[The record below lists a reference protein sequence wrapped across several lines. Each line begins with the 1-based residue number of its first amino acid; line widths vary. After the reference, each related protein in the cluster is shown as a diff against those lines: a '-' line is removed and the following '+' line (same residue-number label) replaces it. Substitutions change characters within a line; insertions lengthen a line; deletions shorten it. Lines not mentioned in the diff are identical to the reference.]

1 MRIYHAPVSFSVEY
15 EPEGGLHII
24 HLTEGRIVGGVDFR
38 DSAGVSCGVVLV
50 DADGVAIDIEIFSLP
65 HFDLDACAAEYGFS
79 DRAGAI
85 GMALATAAA

>member
-1 MRIYHAPVSFSVEY
+1 MKTYNPPMNFEVTHED
-15 EPEGGLHII
+15 EGGIYMIYLS
-24 HLTEGRIVGGVDFR
+24 R
-38 DSAGVSCGVVLV
+38 DSSIGGRMFGEGAVVHV
-50 DADGVAIDIEIFSLP
+50 DAEGAAMAVEILSLP

>member
-1 MRIYHAPVSFSVEY
+1 
-15 EPEGGLHII
+15 
-24 HLTEGRIVGGVDFR
+24 
-38 DSAGVSCGVVLV
+38 VSCGVVLV
-50 DADGVAIDIEIFSLP
+50 DADGAAIDIEIFSLP

>member
-1 MRIYHAPVSFSVEY
+1 MKTYNRPMSFEVTHED
-15 EPEGGLHII
+15 EGGIYMIYLSRDPSIGGR
-24 HLTEGRIVGGVDFR
+24 LFGEGAVVHVDT
-38 DSAGVSCGVVLV
+38 
-50 DADGVAIDIEIFSLP
+50 DGVAVAVEILSLP

>member
-1 MRIYHAPVSFSVEY
+1 MTIYNAAMAFSVEY
-15 EPEGGLHII
+15 EAEGGLHII
-24 HLTEGRIVGGVDFR
+24 HLTEGRISHGIDFR
-38 DSAGVSCGVVLV
+38 DREGVSCGVVLV
-50 DADGVAIDIEIFSLP
+50 DADGSAIDVEIFSLP